1 MSVSIKDLIELAKAG
16 YTPAAVKELI
26 TLSEKAEP
34 VKTEEPKEPAV
45 ATNEPKPAV
54 ATNEP
59 KPAEAK
65 PEENKAGENESQ
77 GKPEEAVDYKKLYEK
92 TLADLKTAQEANRKE
107 SQPED
112 KSADMEKHLADTFA
126 SFM

>member
-26 TLSEKAEP
+26 TLSEKADP
-34 VKTEEPKEPAV
+34 PKTEEPKEPAG
-45 ATNEPKPAV
+45 

-59 KPAEAK
+59 KPAEPK
-65 PEENKAGENESQ
+65 PEENKAGENEPKE
-77 GKPEEAVDYKKLYEK
+77 KPEKTVDYKELYEK
-92 TLADLKTAQEANRKE
+92 TLADLKTAQEANRAG

-112 KSADMEKHLADTFA
+112 KSADNEKHLAETFA

>member
-34 VKTEEPKEPAV
+34 VKTEEPKEPAP
-45 ATNEPKPAV
+45 APTEPKS
-54 ATNEP
+54 
-59 KPAEAK
+59 AESK

-77 GKPEEAVDYKKLYEK
+77 GKPEEAVNYKELYEK

-112 KSADMEKHLADTFA
+112 KSADAEKHLADTFA

>member
-26 TLSEKAEP
+26 TLSEKADP
-34 VKTEEPKEPAV
+34 PKQEEPKEPAG
-45 ATNEPKPAV
+45 APIEPKPAD
-54 ATNEP
+54 P
-59 KPAEAK
+59 K
-65 PEENKAGENESQ
+65 PEENKAPEN
-77 GKPEEAVDYKKLYEK
+77 KPEEKPEETVNYKELYEK
-92 TLADLKTAQEANRKE
+92 TLADLKTAQEANRKD

-112 KSADMEKHLADTFA
+112 KSADAEKHLADTFA

>member
-26 TLSEKAEP
+26 TLSEKADP
-34 VKTEEPKEPAV
+34 PKPEEPKEPTGA
-45 ATNEPKPAV
+45 P
-54 ATNEP
+54 NEP
-59 KPAEAK
+59 KPAETK
-65 PEENKAGENESQ
+65 PEENKAGENEPK
-77 GKPEEAVDYKKLYEK
+77 GKPEEAVDYKELYEK

-112 KSADMEKHLADTFA
+112 KSADAEKHLADTFA